1 MSDYNPVKDL
11 DLTCPYSGIFYVCAD
26 DPERFVGCCT
36 INPCGARKGLCPD
49 QHLRPASFNA
59 TLQHE
64 FLPQSCINDNV
75 DVSWYTCVGE
85 GLPFL
90 GCCAV
95 DPCLRG
101 VCPQRDLRAAKLS
114 GKAKNAQEFLD
125 GDPEYTARP
134 TSSAL
139 DPGLGVSS
147 VSLCASSTTAMTT
160 MISSF
165 MTSLAMKTTVA
176 TIISTTTTI
185 TSTVTT
191 MTSVM
196 TTLPTEALDAPSA
209 GPKEHGSNRKLGW
222 WWVILLVVIVLLM
235 PLAHYVG
242 ESSCYREWR
251 KERSRVKFERRREQ
265 EHRQE
270 QQQQQ
275 QQQQQPEH
283 EHNTNTLPYPQFNRI
298 PTGDDLRNISGRP
311 SMNISRRTY
320 EHPQNIQGQQ
330 HHPPI
335 KDGHSGDNKESI
347 PQPADKS
354 NQQASYASVRR
365 TAPNRKPLPG
375 MSNHTNRR

>member
-1 MSDYNPVKDL
+1 MSDYNPFKDL
-11 DLTCPYSGIFYVCAD
+11 GLTCPYGGIFYVCAD

-59 TLQHE
+59 ALQHE
-64 FLPQSCINDNV
+64 LLPQSCINDNI

-95 DPCLRG
+95 DHCLHG
-101 VCPQRDLRAAKLS
+101 VCPQKDLRAAKLS
-114 GKAKNAQEFLD
+114 GKVKNAQEFLD
-125 GDPEYTARP
+125 GGPEYTARP

-139 DPGLGVSS
+139 SS
-147 VSLCASSTTAMTT
+147 GSGISSASLCASSTTAMAT

-165 MTSLAMKTTVA
+165 MTSFAMKPTVA
-176 TIISTTTTI
+176 TIISTTKSI

-191 MTSVM
+191 MTSAM
-196 TTLPTEALDAPSA
+196 TTLPTEALDAPPA

-222 WWVILLVVIVLLM
+222 WWMILLVVIVLLM

-242 ESSCYREWR
+242 KSSCYREWR
-251 KERSRVKFERRREQ
+251 KERSKVKFERRREQ
-265 EHRQE
+265 GPQHE
-270 QQQQQ
+270 Q

-283 EHNTNTLPYPQFNRI
+283 EHNTNTPPYPNINRI
-298 PTGDDLRNISGRP
+298 PTGDGFRNMRERP
-311 SMNISRRTY
+311 SMNISRRTH

-330 HHPPI
+330 LNPPI
-335 KDGHSGDNKESI
+335 KDGHSSDNKETI
-347 PQPADKS
+347 PRPADKS

-375 MSNHTNRR
+375 MSNHTSRR